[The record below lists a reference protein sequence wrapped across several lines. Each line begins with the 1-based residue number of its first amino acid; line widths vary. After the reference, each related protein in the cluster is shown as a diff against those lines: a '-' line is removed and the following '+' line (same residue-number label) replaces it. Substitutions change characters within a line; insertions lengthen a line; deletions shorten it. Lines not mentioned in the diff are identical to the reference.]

1 VPFARRGLVF
11 EPPRVTVLL
20 KLVNDVISNA
30 KSLCL
35 VEFMPQAANQ
45 LASAKLLSCD
55 EARRIAAIIAKL
67 PDLLRH
73 D

>member
-1 VPFARRGLVF
+1 
-11 EPPRVTVLL
+11 VLL
-20 KLVNDVISNA
+20 QLVNDVVSNA

-35 VEFMPQAANQ
+35 FEFMPQAANQ